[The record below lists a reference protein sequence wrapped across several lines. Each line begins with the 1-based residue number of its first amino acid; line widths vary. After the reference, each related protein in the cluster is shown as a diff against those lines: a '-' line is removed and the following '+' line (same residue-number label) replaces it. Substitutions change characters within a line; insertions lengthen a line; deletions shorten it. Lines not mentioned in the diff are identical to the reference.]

1 MQTILKHIPVL
12 VNEAVNGLNIK
23 SNGIY
28 IDGTFGCGGHSRV
41 ILSHLGT
48 EGRLYAMDCDPCAIS
63 IASEITDPR
72 FTAVHSSFSEMA
84 QYVSTHQLKG
94 KIDGIMLDFGVS
106 SPQIDDAQRGFS
118 FMKDGPLDMRMDP
131 SRGQSAATWLLSTKE
146 KDIAFVLRAFGQER
160 FAKRIARAIAKR
172 NHKNPI
178 TRTKDLADVIYTA
191 IPFRE
196 KWKHPATR
204 SFQAIRMVINN
215 EIEEIKEVLSGT
227 LQILKSGGRLSVITF
242 HSLEDR
248 LVKNFIR
255 ENSNRRQV
263 PFGFPISEAQ
273 LDHLDGRR
281 LKSLHKMMPNIT
293 EICNNP
299 RARSATLRIAERI

>member
-1 MQTILKHIPVL
+1 MKTIQKHIPVL
-12 VNEAVNGLNIK
+12 VNEAVHGLNIK
-23 SNGIY
+23 SDGIY

-41 ILSHLGT
+41 ILSHLGAK
-48 EGRLYAMDCDPCAIS
+48 GRLYAMDCDPWAIS
-63 IASEITDPR
+63 IASAITDPR
-72 FTAVHSSFSEMA
+72 FTVVHSSFSKMA
-84 QYVSTHQLKG
+84 QYVSMHQLMG

-131 SRGQSAATWLLSTKE
+131 TRGQSAATWLLNTKE

-160 FAKRIARAIAKR
+160 FAKRIARAIIKR
-172 NHKNPI
+172 NHTNPI
-178 TRTKDLADVIYTA
+178 IRTKDLADVIYTA

-204 SFQAIRMVINN
+204 SFQAIRIVINN
-215 EIEEIKEVLSGT
+215 EIEEIKEALLGA

-255 ENSNRRQV
+255 EHSNRPQV
-263 PFGFPISEAQ
+263 PSGFPISEAQ
-273 LDHLDGRR
+273 LDHLEKRC
-281 LKSLHKMMPNIT
+281 LKSLRKIMPNIT
-293 EICNNP
+293 EIFNNP